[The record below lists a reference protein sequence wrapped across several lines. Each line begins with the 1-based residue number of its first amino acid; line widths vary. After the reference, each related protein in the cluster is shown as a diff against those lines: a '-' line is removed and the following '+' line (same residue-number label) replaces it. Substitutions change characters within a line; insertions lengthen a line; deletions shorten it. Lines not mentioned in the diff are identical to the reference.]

1 MILSLRPDI
10 KVSLSAYF
18 LSFRNLISH
27 DIYIYKVYN
36 EEIKIHVNL
45 KFFFFKFSRY
55 RLKYLQLSPRF
66 HFSLCTIFEQ
76 GICFHYFYSHL
87 KTSLLSTHK
96 RYI

>member
-1 MILSLRPDI
+1 MNLSLRPDI

-45 KFFFFKFSRY
+45 KFFF
-55 RLKYLQLSPRF
+55 LNLVD
-66 HFSLCTIFEQ
+66 I
-76 GICFHYFYSHL
+76 G
-87 KTSLLSTHK
+87 
-96 RYI
+96 